1 MEMLCCIHCGNNCKK
16 CQDYCQNECV
26 FGTSSCIAKEIFD
39 DVYVCEMCKVIL
51 FSSVGSIIRMLEII
65 FADFNCYIK
74 ENDIELTKL
83 HQRILSNKKTDYE
96 EKLFD
101 AIMSFRS
108 SMMFVNPAF
117 VGNEQY
123 ITFEK
128 RQALYNFYC
137 NYKNLVLKS
146 SDSDSFK
153 FESKI
158 KIYSDV

>member
-1 MEMLCCIHCGNNCKK
+1 MIRIYTAPSCASCRKVKSWL
-16 CQDYCQNECV
+16 NENQIPYV
-26 FGTSSCIAKEIFD
+26 EKNIFSTLLKESELRELLERSENGTD
-39 DVYVCEMCKVIL
+39 D
-51 FSSVGSIIRMLEII
+51 IISKRSKI
-65 FADFNCYIK
+65 IK

-83 HQRILSNKKTDYE
+83 HQRILSNTKTDYE

-158 KIYSDV
+158 KIYSEV